1 MVRKR
6 NSLEAFMLQLVE
18 FVEFKLFDMLSDIW
32 HMSQCGMVYYLF
44 NYLSLVELIKVA

>member
-18 FVEFKLFDMLSDIW
+18 FGEFKLFDMLSDIW
-32 HMSQCGMVYYLF
+32 RMSQCGMVYYF
-44 NYLSLVELIKVA
+44 